1 MLLFIYSILEVHF
14 MAHYSDR
21 DNNGVGCLMLIIL
34 IIFVLGGVFI
44 TGEKSTKSRLRKEI
58 IVENRNELNDYI
70 ESIEKLKLDY
80 TIENSGEKK
89 KIIISLSAD

>member
-1 MLLFIYSILEVHF
+1 

>member
-1 MLLFIYSILEVHF
+1 

-21 DNNGVGCLMLIIL
+21 DNNGVGYLMLIIL

-89 KIIISLSAD
+89 KS